1 MGEKRNII
9 PGNKRC
15 EICGVRELDVEN
27 SVDSMIFCSKNLRD
41 RKIFSNF
48 AAGNVQNV

>member
-27 SVDSMIFCSKNLRD
+27 SVDSMIFAQ
-41 RKIFSNF
+41 KICGIEKFL
-48 AAGNVQNV
+48 VILQPET